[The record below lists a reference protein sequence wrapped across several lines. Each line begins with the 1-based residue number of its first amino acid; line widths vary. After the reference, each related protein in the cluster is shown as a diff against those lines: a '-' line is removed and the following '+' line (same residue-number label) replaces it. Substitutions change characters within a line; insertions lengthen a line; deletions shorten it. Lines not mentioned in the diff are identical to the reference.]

1 MLEKWGIVKL
11 SDVAKELG
19 CDEDHLRTVLKRE
32 GIHVLRVS
40 RNEWIVSLDAIR
52 MALCGRSFTFER
64 VLDGEVAGGQPC
76 CRYGQISSTLY
87 K

>member
-32 GIHVLRVS
+32 GVHVLRVS

-52 MALCGRSFTFER
+52 MALCSRSFMLEQ
-64 VLDGEVAGGQPC
+64 VLDEKAGGQPC
-76 CRYGQISSTLY
+76 CIRGQISQTLY